1 MSLEAILVQFL
12 LLYMLAVRPRP
23 SNSNLPVP
31 RFLPPED
38 GHSSG
43 IYCTGVLLG
52 LMLAVII
59 QEYYWD
65 PRWLLLVSRGLRV
78 SSFSAGLVCA
88 SLSVAFAAYTFTG
101 PSSKMQSAEKL
112 RQIVVI
118 TVRHVGMYLC
128 VCVCVCTH
136 THVPHTPS
144 QQIMAGW
151 AVSSL
156 PLVCRAPPSSIGWF
170 EFFYF
175 HERKG
180 SFKNS
185 PLLVTPEVSCVL
197 QLRKAWLL
205 QTLISQSLALHLLQA
220 QFRIKV
226 LIPQDMWKS
235 VFRNI
240 I

>member
-101 PSSKMQSAEKL
+101 HIFWTSHMTGLENRTEFQNAISWKVAANSCYNCTS
-112 RQIVVI
+112 RRYVSV
-118 TVRHVGMYLC
+118 C
-128 VCVCVCTH
+128 VCVCVYAHPRTTH
-136 THVPHTPS
+136 T
-144 QQIMAGW
+144 
-151 AVSSL
+151 L
-156 PLVCRAPPSSIGWF
+156 PTDHGR
-170 EFFYF
+170 
-175 HERKG
+175 
-180 SFKNS
+180 
-185 PLLVTPEVSCVL
+185 VSCIL
-197 QLRKAWLL
+197 F
-205 QTLISQSLALHLLQA
+205 ISG
-220 QFRIKV
+220 V
-226 LIPQDMWKS
+226 
-235 VFRNI
+235 
-240 I
+240 

>member
-1 MSLEAILVQFL
+1 MVWGSPPSLQVWFVHPSQLPLLHIVSLVTF
-12 LLYMLAVRPRP
+12 
-23 SNSNLPVP
+23 SGPVTWQVWK
-31 RFLPPED
+31 
-38 GHSSG
+38 
-43 IYCTGVLLG
+43 I
-52 LMLAVII
+52 
-59 QEYYWD
+59 
-65 PRWLLLVSRGLRV
+65 
-78 SSFSAGLVCA
+78 
-88 SLSVAFAAYTFTG
+88 G

-128 VCVCVCTH
+128 VCVCVFTH

-156 PLVCRAPPSSIGWF
+156 SLVCRAPPSIICWF

>member
-1 MSLEAILVQFL
+1 MS
-12 LLYMLAVRPRP
+12 
-23 SNSNLPVP
+23 
-31 RFLPPED
+31 
-38 GHSSG
+38 H
-43 IYCTGVLLG
+43 
-52 LMLAVII
+52 
-59 QEYYWD
+59 
-65 PRWLLLVSRGLRV
+65 GLRG
-78 SSFSAGLVCA
+78 SSSAGLVCA
-88 SLSVAFAAYTFTG
+88 SLSVAFAACTFIGHIFWTSHMTG
-101 PSSKMQSAEKL
+101 LENRTEFQNAISRKVAANGCYNCTS
-112 RQIVVI
+112 RGC
-118 TVRHVGMYLC
+118 VGVC
-128 VCVCVCTH
+128 VCVCVRAHARTH

-156 PLVCRAPPSSIGWF
+156 SLVCRAPPSIICWF

-205 QTLISQSLALHLLQA
+205 QTLISQSLALHLPEA